1 MKFAILR
8 MVVLWRKDSAT
19 TWIKD
24 KKEEKRVTLF
34 GVWSRRQQTALRY
47 NLMAPTWL
55 GSLGRSTTVEE
66 EERGTREEIM
76 INDRAEKWTSGI
88 HRWQDNC
95 HQLRCKCEGGGLEM
109 REEIKIWKTFLQ
121 QNWQSCCGYHRQQQR
136 QQVKWSGYRVLLLWM
151 LEWVELRYMQNLLN
165 CGIILELKF
174 VLR

>member
-109 REEIKIWKTFLQ
+109 REEIKIWKTFLR
-121 QNWQSCCGYHRQQQR
+121 QNWQSCCGYHRSS
-136 QQVKWSGYRVLLLWM
+136 SGSRWNEVDIECCCCECL
-151 LEWVELRYMQNLLN
+151 NGSN
-165 CGIILELKF
+165 CGTCRTYLI
-174 VLR
+174 VA